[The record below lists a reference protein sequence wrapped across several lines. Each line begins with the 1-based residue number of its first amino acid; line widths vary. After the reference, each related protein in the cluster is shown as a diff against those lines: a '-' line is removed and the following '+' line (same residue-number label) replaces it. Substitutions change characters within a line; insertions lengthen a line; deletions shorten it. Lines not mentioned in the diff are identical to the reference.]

1 MAFTF
6 STFHQRYCNLLVRL
20 QEKFFERNESR
31 PWLHVWRVPGK
42 KTICHFRFSF
52 FPRKFI
58 DWIQKIPWASN
69 FFLLKTESMTETVT
83 CFGRKMPFKFAL
95 FKGGIWR
102 KNEFLKVITVKTKK
116 NFSRRKILRAR
127 WVYVL
132 VVNLIYRESITK
144 T

>member
-1 MAFTF
+1 
-6 STFHQRYCNLLVRL
+6 
-20 QEKFFERNESR
+20 
-31 PWLHVWRVPGK
+31 
-42 KTICHFRFSF
+42 
-52 FPRKFI
+52 
-58 DWIQKIPWASN
+58 
-69 FFLLKTESMTETVT
+69 
-83 CFGRKMPFKFAL
+83 MPFKFAL

-132 VVNLIYRESITK
+132 VVNLIYKESITK